1 MAYKKTTKEMMAAVQ
16 GNRSPR
22 ELAGRNRKVNQV
34 RKRSKHLDMGIY
46 AKPRTPANRA
56 RKA

>member
-1 MAYKKTTKEMMAAVQ
+1 MPYKKTTREMMDVAR

-34 RKRSKHLDMGIY
+34 RKRSKHSDMGIY
-46 AKPRTPANRA
+46 AKPRSPANRA